1 VAVRRRG
8 RRGVAT
14 PVAKKGEATLIQ
26 IAREYQQQGNQYLTT
41 NKNKSPKEVAP
52 QTTLEEPSK

>member
-1 VAVRRRG
+1 MRRG
-8 RRGVAT
+8 RRGVT
-14 PVAKKGEATLIQ
+14 TLVAKKGEAALIQ